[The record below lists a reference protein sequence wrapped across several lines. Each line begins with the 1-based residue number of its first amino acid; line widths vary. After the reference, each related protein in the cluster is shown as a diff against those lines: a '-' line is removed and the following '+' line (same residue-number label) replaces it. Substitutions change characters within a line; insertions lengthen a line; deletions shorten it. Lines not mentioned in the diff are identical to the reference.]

1 MGRALEMI
9 EKKLLMTIV
18 YFQLKFFQPIPKTP
32 AYSDKTTNYAIEFTK
47 VISTLYELAVRLVTL
62 GHRLHKVK

>member
-1 MGRALEMI
+1 
-9 EKKLLMTIV
+9 MTIV